1 MNPYTT
7 FAQIYDIFM
16 EDVPYD
22 AWCGR
27 IRKILAEFGIRDGLV
42 LDLACGTGQMTRRL
56 RDAGFDMIGVDL
68 SAEML
73 QAAREADDPCEED
86 IVLSDDPWCSDHGIL
101 YLQQDMREFEL
112 YGTVRAI
119 VCLCDSMNYLLEE
132 DDLLKVFRLAN
143 NYLDPGGIFIFD
155 MNTLHKY
162 RDELGE
168 CCICENR
175 EHESFLWENYFDEE
189 SGINEYD
196 VTFFVEEENGLF
208 RRTQETH
215 YQRAYSP
222 DLVARLLEEAGM
234 KLLAVYGEE
243 SDIPP
248 ADTDGRI
255 YFIAQEQGK
264 RFGAEA

>member
-7 FAQIYDIFM
+7 FAKIYDIFM

-22 AWCGR
+22 RWCQR
-27 IRKILAEFGIRDGLV
+27 ITGILADHGIRDGLV

-56 RDAGFDMIGVDL
+56 RDAGFDMIGIDL
-68 SAEML
+68 SSDML
-73 QAAREADDPCEED
+73 QEAREAEGSWEDPSE
-86 IVLSDDPWCSDHGIL
+86 IL
-101 YLQQDMREFEL
+101 YLLQDMREFEL

-132 DDLLKVFRLAN
+132 EDIKKVFLLAN

-155 MNTLHKY
+155 MNTLYKY
-162 RDELGE
+162 RELGE
-168 CCICENR
+168 SCICENR

-189 SGINEYD
+189 TGINEYD
-196 VTFFVEEENGLF
+196 VTFFVEEESGLF

-222 DLVARLLEEAGM
+222 ARVEALLEEAGM

-243 SDIPP
+243 ANEAPGP
-248 ADTDGRI
+248 EDGRI
-255 YFIAQEQGK
+255 YFVAQEQGK
-264 RFGAEA
+264 EWKI